1 MIGQLF
7 LKKDVFEEVVRF
19 RKVAYFLIERMPF
32 GETDV
37 HLKDVRFLRGVPLL
51 KNRLSDFQTFRP

>member
-1 MIGQLF
+1 MTF
-7 LKKDVFEEVVRF
+7 LKKDVFVEDVRF

-37 HLKDVRFLRGVPLL
+37 RSKDVRFLKRYPLI
-51 KNRLSDFQTFRP
+51 